1 MSDIDVQQMIGP
13 SAVMHGAE
21 INLEEAIR
29 VSQEKFPDRS
39 FCIVNEWVWL
49 DLDAPDLVV
58 EELALEG
65 MKPIMLLV
73 FDVLFD
79 SSTNSKSHW
88 FRSTPLMDFTDG
100 MFFQTQHKL
109 YVLLGNGRRKSI
121 SLSAVMRMF

>member
-13 SAVMHGAE
+13 SAIMQGAE
-21 INLEEAIR
+21 IKLEEAIR
-29 VSQEKFPDRS
+29 VTREKFPDRS

-73 FDVLFD
+73 FEVLFD
-79 SSTNSKSHW
+79 SSTNSNSHW
-88 FRSTPLMDFTDG
+88 FRSTPMMDFTDG
-100 MFFQTQHKL
+100 MFFQTQNKL
-109 YVLLGNGRRKSI
+109 YILLGSGRRTSM
-121 SLSAVMRMF
+121 SLSAVVRMF